1 MNNEFKF
8 VEISEEDQLLVNKGY
23 WKIMIVDDD
32 QEVHTITKMV
42 LSDFTFDNKG
52 VEFVSVYSQKE
63 AIEYMSNNR
72 DVALIFLDVVMEE
85 GDSGLKV
92 AKFIREE
99 LNNYLVRIVLRTG
112 EPGQAPEEQ
121 VIYEYDIND
130 YKEKTEL
137 TARKL
142 FTTTIT
148 SIRSYRDLVRID
160 KNRKGLEKIIA
171 SSSDISKFKSMQEFI
186 SGVLM
191 QLISIIEAGES
202 AIYFQLPCFAAKK
215 ENGKFYIIA
224 AVGEYENYVNKEI
237 STIDDSI
244 LKRKIED
251 VIENK
256 ESNYY
261 DENIYLYFKT
271 QYSSE
276 HIIYLK
282 SHKDVDVY
290 DKELLE
296 VFIGNVA
303 VAYDNIYLNKEHEE
317 AQREIIFALGE
328 LTEARSQE
336 SGKHVKRVAE
346 YCKCLAIACGLSEEE
361 AEHIYI
367 ATSMHDVGKVAIP
380 DSILNKPAKLSIE
393 EFDVIKNHTSIG
405 YRMLKKSNRPIMQLA
420 SIIAKEHHER
430 YDGTGYPIGLKGEE
444 IHIAGRIAAIAD
456 VFDALATERVYKKPW
471 ELEDVLK
478 YMKEERGKH
487 FDPRLID
494 IMFENVDEFIR
505 IKNEYKD

>member
-148 SIRSYRDLVRID
+148 SIRSYRD
-160 KNRKGLEKIIA
+160 RK
-171 SSSDISKFKSMQEFI
+171 S
-186 SGVLM
+186 V
-191 QLISIIEAGES
+191 
-202 AIYFQLPCFAAKK
+202 
-215 ENGKFYIIA
+215 
-224 AVGEYENYVNKEI
+224 V
-237 STIDDSI
+237 
-244 LKRKIED
+244 
-251 VIENK
+251 
-256 ESNYY
+256 
-261 DENIYLYFKT
+261 
-271 QYSSE
+271 
-276 HIIYLK
+276 
-282 SHKDVDVY
+282 
-290 DKELLE
+290 
-296 VFIGNVA
+296 
-303 VAYDNIYLNKEHEE
+303 
-317 AQREIIFALGE
+317 
-328 LTEARSQE
+328 
-336 SGKHVKRVAE
+336 
-346 YCKCLAIACGLSEEE
+346 
-361 AEHIYI
+361 
-367 ATSMHDVGKVAIP
+367 
-380 DSILNKPAKLSIE
+380 
-393 EFDVIKNHTSIG
+393 
-405 YRMLKKSNRPIMQLA
+405 
-420 SIIAKEHHER
+420 
-430 YDGTGYPIGLKGEE
+430 
-444 IHIAGRIAAIAD
+444 
-456 VFDALATERVYKKPW
+456 
-471 ELEDVLK
+471 
-478 YMKEERGKH
+478 
-487 FDPRLID
+487 
-494 IMFENVDEFIR
+494 
-505 IKNEYKD
+505 